1 MWIET
6 PYPKHRRN
14 MEKKDIRR
22 LVLFI
27 WMCFMGY
34 FIFEIW
40 RDMDYTTKL
49 IEAYMRMLTQM
60 RP

>member
-6 PYPKHRRN
+6 PYPKHRRS